1 MKTWQH
7 ITLGIFI
14 GLLLAGVIL
23 LFILPE
29 RGTPIVLVTK
39 TPNLT
44 PQPTATLAEIR
55 VHLTGAVN
63 APGMLSLPKGARLSD
78 AIEKASGLIEGYDP
92 NLLNLSEVLT
102 DGQRIHIP
110 QLNEQNTSNEYTQR
124 GQPYITIENQGLINI
139 NSADF
144 DTLCTLPSIG
154 PSKAQAIIQY
164 REEHGLFLNLEDIQK
179 VNGIGPTIFNTIKD
193 QITLGD

>member
-14 GLLLAGVIL
+14 GLLLAGAIL

-44 PQPTATLAEIR
+44 PQPSATLAEIR

-78 AIEKASGLIEGYDP
+78 AIEKAEGLVEGYDP

-110 QLNEQNTSNEYTQR
+110 QVGEQNTGNDYTQR
-124 GQPYITIENQGLINI
+124 GQPYITIENPGLINI

-144 DTLCTLPSIG
+144 DALCTLPGIG
-154 PSKAQAIIQY
+154 ASKAQAIIQY

-179 VNGIGPTIFNTIKD
+179 VNGIGTTIFNTIKD